1 MAFTADVKSHLSSE
15 LAVPKVRPQR
25 AGTREP
31 KRGAGGFGKTN
42 DPKYGKHQRRGER
55 EESREAVVREEGW
68 PESPQTLVS
77 HPQFVAA
84 QHGLFSWF

>member
-1 MAFTADVKSHLSSE
+1 
-15 LAVPKVRPQR
+15 
-25 AGTREP
+25 
-31 KRGAGGFGKTN
+31 
-42 DPKYGKHQRRGER
+42 
-55 EESREAVVREEGW
+55 VVREEGW